1 MTSTGL
7 AISVL
12 SIEFVERSSV
22 IAGSKD
28 DQFEGTG
35 LARWKILVG
44 ADVDAGSCVLGTEIS
59 ASRISQM
66 IFDRVSTGIKATSL
80 CPGSSFGK
88 N

>member
-12 SIEFVERSSV
+12 SIEFVERSV